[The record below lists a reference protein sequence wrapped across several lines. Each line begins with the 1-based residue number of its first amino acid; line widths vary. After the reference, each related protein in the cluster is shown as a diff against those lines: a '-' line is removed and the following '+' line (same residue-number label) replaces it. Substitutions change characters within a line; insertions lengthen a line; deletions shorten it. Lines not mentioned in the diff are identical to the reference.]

1 MEAFEELKCI
11 GRGSYGAAFLV
22 RTRDSGEQRVVKK
35 VSISLLGEEEQ
46 EQAHREVELL
56 QELDHP
62 NIVDFFD
69 HFIAND
75 ELHIVMLYCEG
86 GDLSTRIK
94 EAIGEAYPGFKNL
107 MARRFCSE
115 SVREMLDRLYVA
127 ESGAPNLLDLDPS
140 WSISDGADDA
150 DAEDSRCEE
159 EEEGGQ

>member
-46 EQAHREVELL
+46 EQALREVELL
-56 QELDHP
+56 QDLDHP

-94 EAIGEAYPGFKNL
+94 EAAKEGTFFPEQLVLEWTAQVASALCYMHRQRVLHREG
-107 MARRFCSE
+107 RRLCHK
-115 SVREMLDRLYVA
+115 
-127 ESGAPNLLDLDPS
+127 
-140 WSISDGADDA
+140 
-150 DAEDSRCEE
+150 
-159 EEEGGQ
+159 